1 MFGVGS
7 MLLGFYRVCRGWL
20 FGDNRLILL
29 QTEENQRDYHV
40 HIFESGVYLF
50 SSLRSYA

>member
-1 MFGVGS
+1 MFGVGP
-7 MLLGFYRVCRGWL
+7 MFLGFHRVCRDWL

-29 QTEENQRDYHV
+29 HIEENLRDYHV

-50 SSLRSYA
+50 LR